1 MFVVANENIGVI
13 TEENFSQE
21 VEQSD
26 QLVMIDFWAEW
37 CGPCKV
43 LAPIVDELANDYAGK
58 IRVGKLN
65 VDEQS
70 NLSRQF
76 RVMSI
81 PTVIFFKNGVEVD
94 RMIGARGKEEFVE
107 KIDSLL

>member
-1 MFVVANENIGVI
+1 MANKNIVVI

-21 VEQSD
+21 VKQSD
-26 QLVMIDFWAEW
+26 QLVMIDFWAGW
-37 CGPCKV
+37 CGPCKA
-43 LAPIVDELANDYAGK
+43 LAPIVDELADDYANEVK
-58 IRVGKLN
+58 VAKLN

-81 PTVIFFKNGVEVD
+81 PTVIFFKNGEEVD

-107 KIDSLL
+107 KIDHLLK

>member
-1 MFVVANENIGVI
+1 MANENIGVI
-13 TEENFSQE
+13 MEENFSQE

-37 CGPCKV
+37 CGPCKA

-58 IRVGKLN
+58 IKIGKLN